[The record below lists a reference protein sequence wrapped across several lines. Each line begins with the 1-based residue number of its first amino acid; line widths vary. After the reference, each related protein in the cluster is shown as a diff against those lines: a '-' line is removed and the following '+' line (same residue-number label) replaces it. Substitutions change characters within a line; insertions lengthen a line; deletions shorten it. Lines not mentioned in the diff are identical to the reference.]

1 MVVGTDLLA
10 PVSAP
15 GASGAARW
23 ALPGTPEAPL
33 RLLAYSE
40 ASGLARI
47 FQTTQRSSGEALSL
61 DTVFT
66 SPLAAALQTMARQGQ
81 GVAWLPQTM
90 AAEDLA
96 AGRLVDAGGGR
107 FSISVEIRLFRPLR
121 RQSNT
126 AEAFW
131 KAMSRPSLPRG

>member
-1 MVVGTDLLA
+1 
-10 PVSAP
+10 
-15 GASGAARW
+15 
-23 ALPGTPEAPL
+23 
-33 RLLAYSE
+33 
-40 ASGLARI
+40 
-47 FQTTQRSSGEALSL
+47 
-61 DTVFT
+61 
-66 SPLAAALQTMARQGQ
+66 LQTMARQGQ

-107 FSISVEIRLFRPLR
+107 FSIGVEIRLFRPLR

-131 KAMSRPSLPRG
+131 KAMASQSPPRG

>member
-1 MVVGTDLLA
+1 MTAQVDEHCRDRRRCDRC
-10 PVSAP
+10 
-15 GASGAARW
+15 GAQ
-23 ALPGTPEAPL
+23 
-33 RLLAYSE
+33 LAYSE
-40 ASGLARI
+40 ASGLGRI
-47 FQTTQRSSGEALSL
+47 LEATRWSGAKALSL

-81 GVAWLPQTM
+81 GMAWLPRTM

-96 AGRLVDAGGGR
+96 AGRLVDAGAGG
-107 FSISVEIRLFRPLR
+107 FSIGVEIRLFRPLR

-131 KAMSRPSLPRG
+131 KAMAKQSLAQGREP